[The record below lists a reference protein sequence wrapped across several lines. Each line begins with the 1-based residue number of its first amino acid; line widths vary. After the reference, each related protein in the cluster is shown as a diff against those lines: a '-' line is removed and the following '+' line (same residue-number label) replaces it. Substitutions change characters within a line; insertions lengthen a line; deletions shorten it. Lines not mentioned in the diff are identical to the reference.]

1 MTGFSVA
8 VEAVSTM
15 TEILSDDV
23 LTRGGRWTLMPAGRT
38 LIHVCTPTHQPFHQ
52 LIVIYDNELTMLSKD
67 NAVSFGLRDM
77 TRRFRD
83 CLGR

>member
-1 MTGFSVA
+1 MTLSFIKTAGVHFGCA
-8 VEAVSTM
+8 VQTGI
-15 TEILSDDV
+15 TGI
-23 LTRGGRWTLMPAGRT
+23 T
-38 LIHVCTPTHQPFHQ
+38 
-52 LIVIYDNELTMLSKD
+52 KD

>member
-1 MTGFSVA
+1 MDREVLLFQVLSETLRHRPYDHYTWI
-8 VEAVSTM
+8 VS
-15 TEILSDDV
+15 E
-23 LTRGGRWTLMPAGRT
+23 WT
-38 LIHVCTPTHQPFHQ
+38 
-52 LIVIYDNELTMLSKD
+52 KD